1 MVAMSDADPF
11 ATIIEE
17 FYPYRSRYE
26 VNETMPTRGRSRE
39 ELLTE
44 LRTMA
49 AEEDRLGD
57 AGRCSGSIYSGDH
70 EHYHFLT
77 QAFETFAHSNVLQ
90 RDMYPSANK
99 LEGEIVAMTLDL
111 LNAQA
116 VAEHHPGQE
125 PCGVLT
131 SGGSES
137 LISAVYAYREWARE
151 ERGITEPQ
159 MIMPRT
165 AHVAL
170 DKGAHYFGVEVLHAP
185 VGPDLLVDVD
195 WVREHITDR
204 TILLVGSAGSY
215 PYGLIDPISALG
227 GLAEEHGIGLHVDG
241 CLGGFILPWGQRLG
255 YDIPPF
261 DFTVPGVT
269 SLSADTHK
277 YGYALKGTSVL
288 MYRDKNLRRH
298 QYFTAPDWPGGL
310 YLSPGISGSRSGG
323 LIAATWASMVSLG
336 SQGYLEVAEAIFRTA
351 ASIRA
356 RVESI
361 PELQVMGDPTFLVA
375 FRTNPQHLDDMSIFH
390 VNDALIQRGWRMNAL
405 HLPPALHFCVTRPN
419 TQPGV
424 AEQFGRDLRAAVEY
438 AANPAADAPRSG
450 ALYGFGGTPEGTAAL
465 DGLLTA
471 GLDLMYA
478 LPPKGV

>member
-1 MVAMSDADPF
+1 MRGVSDADPF
-11 ATIIEE
+11 ASILDD
-17 FYPYRSRYE
+17 FYPYRSRFE
-26 VNETMPTRGRSRE
+26 VHDRMPAVGLPRE
-39 ELLTE
+39 QVLAELH
-44 LRTMA
+44 TMA

-70 EHYHFLT
+70 EHYHAMAK
-77 QAFETFAHSNVLQ
+77 AFEVFAHANVLQ

-99 LEGEIVAMTLDL
+99 LEGEIVAMTLDML
-111 LNAQA
+111 SADA

-151 ERGITEPQ
+151 ERGVTEPQ

-170 DKGAHYFGVEVLHAP
+170 DKGAHYFGVEVVHAP
-185 VGPDLLVDVD
+185 TGPDGLVDVD
-195 WVREHITDR
+195 WVRDHITDR

-215 PYGLIDPISALG
+215 PYGLVDPIEA
-227 GLAEEHGIGLHVDG
+227 LAEIADSHGTGMHVDG
-241 CLGGFILPWGQRLG
+241 CLGGFILPWGLELG
-255 YDIPPF
+255 YDIPAF

-269 SLSADTHK
+269 SISADTHK

-288 MYRDKNLRRH
+288 VYRDKNLRRH

-323 LIAATWASMVSLG
+323 VIAATWAAMVTIG
-336 SQGYLEVAEAIFRTA
+336 RQGYLDAASDIFSTA
-351 ASIRA
+351 ARIRA
-356 RVESI
+356 SVESI
-361 PELQVMGDPTFLVA
+361 PELAVIGDPTFLVA
-375 FRTNPQHLDDMSIFH
+375 FRTNAEALDDMAIFH
-390 VNDALIQRGWRMNAL
+390 VNDALIERGWRMNAL

-419 TQPGV
+419 TRPGV
-424 AEQFGRDLRAAVEY
+424 ADAFDADLRAAVEY
-438 AANPAADAPRSG
+438 AKSPASDTPRSG
-450 ALYGFGGTPEGTAAL
+450 AMYGFGGTPEGTATL
-465 DGLLTA
+465 DGLLNA

-478 LPPKGV
+478 LPPRGV